1 MCYCVP
7 HETQTTRPS
16 PHDEVFYQP
25 TAGHGRLASSR
36 QPETPRHDLLHGA
49 RGVLGPIRRPPLRPK
64 ARGDGLNVYTVS
76 LRRRDLDTEFRYAR
90 LMLIESMVAFLDR
103 RQQQTQKRK
112 QEETK

>member
-1 MCYCVP
+1 M
-7 HETQTTRPS
+7 
-16 PHDEVFYQP
+16 
-25 TAGHGRLASSR
+25 
-36 QPETPRHDLLHGA
+36 
-49 RGVLGPIRRPPLRPK
+49 
-64 ARGDGLNVYTVS
+64 NVYTVS